1 MYTKKLIMMFF
12 LNKMKTVLISILFLG
27 VIGIAYFLSL
37 NFSNLD
43 NSNSSNLAES
53 SSVLSIN
60 DEADNFQISYEYQEI
75 YFIESG
81 QTFSNFLDQFD
92 LEINE
97 KTKVINLVSK
107 EIDLKKIRIGTK
119 IEINSSRINGI
130 KNIDYIIIY
139 PNKERSIYLDFQ
151 SEEIKLQ
158 VDNLKIFKSSRF
170 VEVEVNNSIY
180 QSMIEKNIPENIIM
194 EFIKLFS
201 FDIDFQRDIR
211 KENILTLY
219 FDYYKDEKQNYVK
232 SDVINF
238 AKIKLH
244 NQSYELYRFTNDKG
258 ELVDYFDSNGKS
270 ATKALMKTPING
282 ARLSSA
288 YGMRKHPI
296 LGYNRLHQGVDF
308 AAPTGTPIMAAGT
321 GRIEKIGTNGGAGKY
336 IRIKHLNGYKT
347 AYAHLNSY
355 ASGMS
360 KGVKVRQGQTIGFV
374 GSTGLSTGPHL
385 HYEVWFNNKKIN
397 PMTMRLPSGVK
408 LSDSQLEKF
417 ISFKEK
423 IDSEI
428 SSKINL

>member
-1 MYTKKLIMMFF
+1 MMFF
-12 LNKMKTVLISILFLG
+12 EKKKTSLLIAILFLG
-27 VIGIAYFLSL
+27 VIGCAVLLSR
-37 NFSNLD
+37 NFSEINNSSRSNLD
-43 NSNSSNLAES
+43 NENTSSILADSSLNLE
-53 SSVLSIN
+53 
-60 DEADNFQISYEYQEI
+60 ISYKYQEV
-75 YFIESG
+75 YFIKDG
-81 QTFSNFLDQFD
+81 QTFSNFLDQFNFS
-92 LEINE
+92 INE
-97 KTKVINLVSK
+97 KMKVIDLVAK
-107 EIDLKKIRIGTK
+107 EIDLKKIKIGTK
-119 IEINSSRINGI
+119 IEINSSKVNNK

-139 PNKERSIYLDFQ
+139 PDKERNIQINFQLD
-151 SEEIKLQ
+151 EIKLK
-158 VDNLKIFKSSRF
+158 VDELKIFKSSKF
-170 VEVEVNNSIY
+170 VDVEVNNSIY
-180 QSMIEKNIPENIIM
+180 QSMIEKKIPDNIIM

-211 KENILTLY
+211 RGNILTLY

-238 AKIKLH
+238 AKIELH
-244 NQSYELYRFTNDKG
+244 NQSFELYRFIDDKG
-258 ELVDYFDSNGKS
+258 ELIDYFDSNGKS

-321 GRIEKIGTNGGAGKY
+321 GRIEVIGTNGGAGKY

-397 PMTMRLPSGVK
+397 PMTMRLPSGIK
-408 LSDSQLEKF
+408 LNDNQLKKFEKVR
-417 ISFKEK
+417 ER
-423 IDSEI
+423 IDLEI
-428 SSKINL
+428 NNETNL

>member
-1 MYTKKLIMMFF
+1 LP
-12 LNKMKTVLISILFLG
+12 L
-27 VIGIAYFLSL
+27 
-37 NFSNLD
+37 
-43 NSNSSNLAES
+43 
-53 SSVLSIN
+53 N
-60 DEADNFQISYEYQEI
+60 DETDSFQISYKYQEI

-92 LEINE
+92 LKINE
-97 KTKVINLVSK
+97 KAKVINLVSE

-119 IEINSSRINGI
+119 IEINSSKVNEV

-211 KENILTLY
+211 KENMLTLY

-258 ELVDYFDSNGKS
+258 ELIDYFDSNGKS

-360 KGVKVRQGQTIGFV
+360 KGVKVYQGQTIGFV

-408 LSDSQLEKF
+408 LNDSQLERF
-417 ISFKEK
+417 NRFKEK
-423 IDSEI
+423 IDLEI
-428 SSKINL
+428 NNKINL

>member
-1 MYTKKLIMMFF
+1 MMFF
-12 LNKMKTVLISILFLG
+12 EKKKTSLLIAILFLG
-27 VIGIAYFLSL
+27 VIGCAVLLSR
-37 NFSNLD
+37 NFSEINNSSRSNLD
-43 NSNSSNLAES
+43 NENTSSILADSSLNLE
-53 SSVLSIN
+53 
-60 DEADNFQISYEYQEI
+60 ISYKYQEV
-75 YFIESG
+75 YFIKDG
-81 QTFSNFLDQFD
+81 QTFSNFLDQFNFS
-92 LEINE
+92 INE
-97 KTKVINLVSK
+97 KMKVIDLVAK
-107 EIDLKKIRIGTK
+107 EIDLKKIKIGTK
-119 IEINSSRINGI
+119 IEINSSKVNNK

-139 PNKERSIYLDFQ
+139 PDKERNIQINFQLD
-151 SEEIKLQ
+151 EIKLK
-158 VDNLKIFKSSRF
+158 VDELKIFKSSKF
-170 VEVEVNNSIY
+170 VDVEVNNSIY
-180 QSMIEKNIPENIIM
+180 QSMIEKKIPDNIIM

-211 KENILTLY
+211 RGNILTLY

-238 AKIKLH
+238 AKIELH
-244 NQSYELYRFTNDKG
+244 NQSFELYRFIDDKG
-258 ELVDYFDSNGKS
+258 ELIDYFDSNGKS

-321 GRIEKIGTNGGAGKY
+321 GRIEVIGTNGGAGKY

-397 PMTMRLPSGVK
+397 PMTMRLPSGIK
-408 LSDSQLEKF
+408 LNDSQLKKF
-417 ISFKEK
+417 KK
-423 IDSEI
+423 VKKRIDLEI
-428 SSKINL
+428 NNETNL

>member
-1 MYTKKLIMMFF
+1 MMFF
-12 LNKMKTVLISILFLG
+12 EKKKTSLLIAILFLG
-27 VIGIAYFLSL
+27 VIGCAVLLSR
-37 NFSNLD
+37 NFSEINNSSRSNLD
-43 NSNSSNLAES
+43 NENTSSILADSSLNLE
-53 SSVLSIN
+53 
-60 DEADNFQISYEYQEI
+60 ISYKYQEV
-75 YFIESG
+75 YFIKDG
-81 QTFSNFLDQFD
+81 QTFSNFLDQFNFS
-92 LEINE
+92 INE
-97 KTKVINLVSK
+97 KMKVIDLVAK
-107 EIDLKKIRIGTK
+107 EIDLKKIKIGTK
-119 IEINSSRINGI
+119 IEINSSKVNNK

-139 PNKERSIYLDFQ
+139 PDKERNIQINFQLD
-151 SEEIKLQ
+151 EIKLK
-158 VDNLKIFKSSRF
+158 VDELKIFKSSKF
-170 VEVEVNNSIY
+170 VDVEVNNSIY
-180 QSMIEKNIPENIIM
+180 QSMIEKKIPDNIIM

-211 KENILTLY
+211 RGNILTLY

-238 AKIKLH
+238 AKIELH
-244 NQSYELYRFTNDKG
+244 NQSFELYRFIDDKG
-258 ELVDYFDSNGKS
+258 ELIDYFDSNGKS

-321 GRIEKIGTNGGAGKY
+321 GRIEVIGTNGGAGKY

-397 PMTMRLPSGVK
+397 PMTMRLPSGIK
-408 LSDSQLEKF
+408 LNDSQLKKFEKV
-417 ISFKEK
+417 KK
-423 IDSEI
+423 RIDLEI
-428 SSKINL
+428 NNETNL

>member
-1 MYTKKLIMMFF
+1 MMFF
-12 LNKMKTVLISILFLG
+12 EKKKTSLLITILFLG
-27 VIGIAYFLSL
+27 VIGCAVLLSR
-37 NFSNLD
+37 NFSEINNSSRSNLD
-43 NSNSSNLAES
+43 NENTSSILADSSLNLE
-53 SSVLSIN
+53 
-60 DEADNFQISYEYQEI
+60 ISYKYQEV
-75 YFIESG
+75 YFIKDG
-81 QTFSNFLDQFD
+81 QTFSNFLDQFNFS
-92 LEINE
+92 INE
-97 KTKVINLVSK
+97 KMKVIDLVAK
-107 EIDLKKIRIGTK
+107 EIDLKKIKIGTK
-119 IEINSSRINGI
+119 IEINSSKVNNK

-139 PNKERSIYLDFQ
+139 PDKERNIQINFQLD
-151 SEEIKLQ
+151 EIKLK
-158 VDNLKIFKSSRF
+158 VDELKIFKSSKF
-170 VEVEVNNSIY
+170 VDVEVNNSIY
-180 QSMIEKNIPENIIM
+180 QSMIEKKIPDNIIM

-211 KENILTLY
+211 RGNILTLY

-238 AKIKLH
+238 AKIELH
-244 NQSYELYRFTNDKG
+244 NQSFELYRFIDDKG
-258 ELVDYFDSNGKS
+258 ELIDYFDSNGKS

-321 GRIEKIGTNGGAGKY
+321 GRIEVIGTNGGAGKY

-397 PMTMRLPSGVK
+397 PMTMRLPSGIKLNDNQLKKFEKVK
-408 LSDSQLEKF
+408 ERIDLE
-417 ISFKEK
+417 
-423 IDSEI
+423 
-428 SSKINL
+428 INNETNL

>member
-1 MYTKKLIMMFF
+1 MMFF
-12 LNKMKTVLISILFLG
+12 IKKRTIQLIAILIA
-27 VIGIAYFLSL
+27 VIGFAFLLSY
-37 NFSNLD
+37 NFSHND
-43 NSNSSNLAES
+43 NSYKSN
-53 SSVLSIN
+53 IN
-60 DEADNFQISYEYQEI
+60 DENQTLILADSSDTLEIFYKYQEI
-75 YFIESG
+75 YFIKDG
-81 QTFSNFLDQFD
+81 QTFSNFLDQFNFN
-92 LEINE
+92 INE
-97 KTKVINLVSK
+97 KVKVINLVSK
-107 EIDLKKIRIGTK
+107 EIDLKKIKIGTK
-119 IEINSSRINGI
+119 IEINSHKINE
-130 KNIDYIIIY
+130 KKDIDYIIIY
-139 PNKERSIYLDFQ
+139 PSKERSIYIDFE
-151 SEEIKLQ
+151 SDEIKLK
-158 VDNLKIFKSSRF
+158 VDELEIFKDSKF
-170 VEVEVNNSIY
+170 VEVVVNNSIY
-180 QSMIEKNIPENIIM
+180 QSMTEKRIPESIIM

-219 FDYYKDEKQNYVK
+219 FDYYKDEKQNYIK

-244 NQSYELYRFTNDKG
+244 NQSFELYRFTNDKG
-258 ELVDYFDSNGKS
+258 ELIDYFDSSGKS

-321 GRIEKIGTNGGAGKY
+321 GRIEVIGTNGGAGKY

-397 PMTMRLPSGVK
+397 PMTMRLPSGIK
-408 LSDSQLEKF
+408 LNDSQLDKF
-417 ISFKEK
+417 KDVK
-423 IDSEI
+423 KRIDLEI
-428 SSKINL
+428 NNETNL

>member
-12 LNKMKTVLISILFLG
+12 FKKRTTLFIAILFLG
-27 VIGIAYFLSL
+27 VIGCAFLLSY
-37 NFSNLD
+37 NFSENI
-43 NSNSSNLAES
+43 NSNTSN
-53 SSVLSIN
+53 IN
-60 DEADNFQISYEYQEI
+60 DGDQTLIFANSNDSLEISYKYQEV
-75 YFIESG
+75 YFIKDG
-81 QTFSNFLDQFD
+81 QTFSNFLDQFN
-92 LEINE
+92 LNINE
-97 KTKVINLVSK
+97 KVKVINLVSK
-107 EIDLKKIRIGTK
+107 EIDLRKIRIGTK
-119 IEINSSRINGI
+119 IEINSSKINDKKG
-130 KNIDYIIIY
+130 IDYIIIY
-139 PNKERSIYLDFQ
+139 PNKERSIYIDFT
-151 SEEIKLQ
+151 SDEIKLK
-158 VDNLKIFKSSRF
+158 VDEIKVFKSSKF

-180 QSMIEKNIPENIIM
+180 QSMTAKKIPENIIM

-238 AKIKLH
+238 AKIRLH
-244 NQSYELYRFTNDKG
+244 NQSFELYRFTNDKG
-258 ELVDYFDSNGKS
+258 ELIDYFDSNGKS

-321 GRIEKIGTNGGAGKY
+321 GRIEVIGTNGGAGKY

-397 PMTMRLPSGVK
+397 PMTMRLPSGIK
-408 LSDSQLEKF
+408 LNDSQLEKF
-417 ISFKEK
+417 KEVK
-423 IDSEI
+423 KRIDLEI
-428 SSKINL
+428 NNETNL

>member
-1 MYTKKLIMMFF
+1 LP
-12 LNKMKTVLISILFLG
+12 LDDKT
-27 VIGIAYFLSL
+27 
-37 NFSNLD
+37 NNL
-43 NSNSSNLAES
+43 
-53 SSVLSIN
+53 
-60 DEADNFQISYEYQEI
+60 QISYKYQEI

-92 LEINE
+92 LKIKE
-97 KTKVINLVSK
+97 KTKVINLVSE

-119 IEINSSRINGI
+119 IEINSSKVNGN
-130 KNIDYIIIY
+130 KKIDYIIIY

-151 SEEIKLQ
+151 SEEIELQ
-158 VDNLKIFKSSRF
+158 VDNLEIFKSSRF

-308 AAPTGTPIMAAGT
+308 AAPIGTPIMAAGT

-408 LSDSQLEKF
+408 LNDSQLEKF
-417 ISFKEK
+417 NRFKEK
-423 IDSEI
+423 IDSEMNN
-428 SSKINL
+428 KINL